1 MSYDFS
7 RVENFHQPP
16 NDDFSQ
22 SLGLGGQATLTMPSP
37 MPNLHKKAESQKL
50 MIEDIKEEED
60 VNPSDSL
67 HIVESQ
73 RKNTQPI
80 KIDQFEYSRE
90 EEIKVEQDS
99 LDRD

>member
-1 MSYDFS
+1 
-7 RVENFHQPP
+7 
-16 NDDFSQ
+16 
-22 SLGLGGQATLTMPSP
+22 MPSP
-37 MPNLHKKAESQKL
+37 MPNLQKKAESQKL

-73 RKNTQPI
+73 RNHPQAI

>member
-1 MSYDFS
+1 
-7 RVENFHQPP
+7 
-16 NDDFSQ
+16 
-22 SLGLGGQATLTMPSP
+22 MPSP
-37 MPNLHKKAESQKL
+37 MPNLQKKAESQKL

>member
-1 MSYDFS
+1 
-7 RVENFHQPP
+7 
-16 NDDFSQ
+16 
-22 SLGLGGQATLTMPSP
+22 LTMPSP
-37 MPNLHKKAESQKL
+37 MPNLQKKAESQKL